1 MYIVTISFNV
11 KLLKIIKKI
20 LKNERKSKYRVA
32 TN

>member
-20 LKNERKSKYRVA
+20 LKNEKKCKARVA